1 MTKKKRVPAL
11 LIAILMVFALMPAS
25 TAFAEDAPAE
35 LIDLSTAEIY
45 VEDETYDG
53 STLFTPPDVT
63 LDGELLEESEDY
75 TYVVLDANGNEVEKY
90 RAGKFRYKV
99 TGIGEY
105 TGEAISDFVTIKKA
119 TQKVTVSKTKY
130 TKFYGNKK
138 FKLKAKRTKGVGKLT
153 FKSSNAKAL
162 TVNSKGVVTLKKV
175 KKMKTVKVKI
185 YAAGTINYKKSP
197 VKTVTIKLYPKQ
209 KTPKAYK
216 KYLGKWKEDDFKL
229 YVKVVNKNYLHAV
242 LKTTS
247 GDYVVIKKL
256 VNNPK
261 KIHKFKLTSHKG
273 KDVILYFK
281 IYASKP
287 YTLPNGIRMKEG
299 PKFWCT
305 GDSKAWFNGSYMLEG
320 KKLYLTT
327 YRILN

>member
-11 LIAILMVFALMPAS
+11 LIAILMVFTLMPAS
-25 TAFAEDAPAE
+25 TAFAEDTPAE
-35 LIDLSTAEIY
+35 LIDLSAADIY
-45 VEDETYDG
+45 VADETYDG

-90 RAGKFRYKV
+90 RAGKFQCKV

-105 TGEAISDFVTIKKA
+105 TGEATSDWFTISKA
-119 TQKVTVSKTKY
+119 TQKVSVTKTKY
-130 TKFYGNKK
+130 TKIYGCKK
-138 FKLKAKRTKGVGKLT
+138 FKLKAKKVKGKGKLT
-153 FKSSNAKAL
+153 FKSSNTKAV
-162 TVNSKGVVTLKKV
+162 TVSSTGVVTIKKV
-175 KKMKTVKVKI
+175 TKIKTVKIRV
-185 YAAGTINYKKSP
+185 YVAATANYKKSP
-197 VKTVTIKLYPKQ
+197 VKIVTIKVYPKQ